1 MKKNQLHDCPVCGS
15 ELRVKVLACPSCRTK
30 IEGDFSP
37 PESRLFSLS
46 REDLEFV
53 ELFVQ
58 VRGSIKE
65 MEKAL
70 GVSYPT
76 VRGMLDSII
85 GNLGYAVDRGIAPDK
100 RKEILDR
107 LDQGEINA
115 VEAAK
120 LLKGDGEMEEE

>member
-53 ELFVQ
+53 EVFVQ

-76 VRGMLDSII
+76 VRGMLDSVI
-85 GNLGYAVDRGIAPDK
+85 GKLGYAVNRGIAPEK
-100 RKEILDR
+100 RKKILDR

-120 LLKGDGEMEEE
+120 LLKGDREEE

>member
-37 PESRLFSLS
+37 PESRLFSLA

-53 ELFVQ
+53 EIFIQ
-58 VRGSIKE
+58 SRGSIKE

-76 VRGMLDSII
+76 VRGMLDSVI
-85 GNLGYAVDRGIAPDK
+85 GKLGYTVDRVVAPQK
-100 RKEILDR
+100 RKDILDR
-107 LDQGEINA
+107 LDKGELSA
-115 VEAAK
+115 VEATK
-120 LLKGDGEMEEE
+120 LLKGDGEGLED

>member
-1 MKKNQLHDCPVCGS
+1 MKKKQLHDCPICGS

-53 ELFVQ
+53 EIFVQ
-58 VRGSIKE
+58 SRGSIKE

-70 GVSYPT
+70 SVSYPT
-76 VRGMLDSII
+76 VRGMLDSVI
-85 GNLGYAVDRGIAPDK
+85 GKLGYAVDRGVAPDK
-100 RKEILDR
+100 RKDILDR
-107 LDQGEINA
+107 LDKGELS
-115 VEAAK
+115 VGEATK
-120 LLKGDGEMEEE
+120 LLKGDGEED

>member
-1 MKKNQLHDCPVCGS
+1 MKKKQLHDCPVCGS

-37 PESRLFSLS
+37 PESKLFSLS

-53 ELFVQ
+53 EMFVQ
-58 VRGSIKE
+58 SRGSIKE

-76 VRGMLDSII
+76 VRGMLDSVI
-85 GNLGYAVDRGIAPDK
+85 GKLGYAIDRGVAPDK
-100 RKEILDR
+100 RREILDR
-107 LDQGEINA
+107 LDKGELS
-115 VEAAK
+115 VGEATK
-120 LLKGDGEMEEE
+120 LLKGDGEED

>member
-1 MKKNQLHDCPVCGS
+1 MKKKQLHDCPICGS

-53 ELFVQ
+53 EMFVQ
-58 VRGSIKE
+58 SRGSIKE

-76 VRGMLDSII
+76 VRGMLDSVI
-85 GNLGYAVDRGIAPDK
+85 GKLGYTVDRGISPDK
-100 RKEILDR
+100 RKDILDR
-107 LDQGEINA
+107 LDKGELS
-115 VEAAK
+115 VGEATK
-120 LLKGDGEMEEE
+120 LLKGDGEGVEG

>member
-53 ELFVQ
+53 EVFVQ

-76 VRGMLDSII
+76 VRGMLDSVI
-85 GNLGYAVDRGIAPDK
+85 GKLGYAVDRGIAPEK
-100 RKEILDR
+100 RKKILDR

-120 LLKGDGEMEEE
+120 LLKGDREEE

>member
-1 MKKNQLHDCPVCGS
+1 MKKKQLHDCPVCGS

-37 PESRLFSLS
+37 PESKLFSLS

-53 ELFVQ
+53 EMFVQ
-58 VRGSIKE
+58 SRGSIKE

-76 VRGMLDSII
+76 VRGMLDSVI
-85 GNLGYAVDRGIAPDK
+85 GKLGYAVDRGVAPDK
-100 RKEILDR
+100 RREILDR
-107 LDQGEINA
+107 LDKGELS
-115 VEAAK
+115 VGEATK
-120 LLKGDGEMEEE
+120 LLKGDGEED

>member
-53 ELFVQ
+53 EVFVQ

-76 VRGMLDSII
+76 VRGMLDSVI
-85 GNLGYAVDRGIAPDK
+85 GKLGYAVDRGIAPEK

-120 LLKGDGEMEEE
+120 LLKGDREEE